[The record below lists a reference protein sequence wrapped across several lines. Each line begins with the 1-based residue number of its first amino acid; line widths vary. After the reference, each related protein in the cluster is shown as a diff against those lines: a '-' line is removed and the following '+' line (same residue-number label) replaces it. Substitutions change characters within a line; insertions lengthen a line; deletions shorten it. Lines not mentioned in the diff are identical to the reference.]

1 MKIAIDRQSG
11 FTLIEVL
18 IALTIIAIS
27 LTAIVKAT
35 SQDIENTGY
44 LEKKA
49 LATLVAYEASQLI
62 QLNAIGFQGDQTEQE
77 TQLAGKTW
85 QWVAQKSKTQFKDLQ
100 QIILEVFLDKR
111 VIIHTE
117 FILPIPKKEATV

>member
-1 MKIAIDRQSG
+1 MTMVMERQSG

-18 IALTIIAIS
+18 IALTIIAVS

-44 LEKKA
+44 LENKA

-77 TQLAGKTW
+77 TKLAGKTW

-117 FILPIPKKEATV
+117 FILPIPNKEATV